1 MVSFRGSDKR
11 GSLAFFGRQI
21 SSFFDHHHDH
31 SCKIK
36 LDFVVM
42 MESHDRAVGRSENP
56 GASSNG
62 VGIIYLGASCLC
74 ENLLMFQI
82 NKVRQVTYRVSQ
94 KYLDDF

>member
-1 MVSFRGSDKR
+1 MVSFRASDKR
-11 GSLAFFGRQI
+11 GSLAFFWLFFFGGQI
-21 SSFFDHHHDH
+21 SCFFDHHDH

-62 VGIIYLGASCLC
+62 VGIIFPCAVPPPLV
-74 ENLLMFQI
+74 EI
-82 NKVRQVTYRVSQ
+82 R
-94 KYLDDF
+94 